1 MKPYYFNLDGKNG
14 FALAAEVVSQF
25 CTVTYLDTAICILCN
40 WSFTVFYSAIILQKL
55 HGLQHCFNALFLWK
69 TSRLKHKSQ
78 HFVTC
83 IQNQCFVLIKR
94 PAHIRVSLSRYI
106 ERNVIQ
112 FIHSAFN
119 RTSEVFWSKAKA
131 NVAVSER
138 LPKGCPSLSIKEAS
152 QLKISQF
159 DLARFFLLLR

>member
-25 CTVTYLDTAICILCN
+25 CTVTYLDTAICILTEVLQ
-40 WSFTVFYSAIILQKL
+40 SFIVLYYYKNYMGSNI
-55 HGLQHCFNALFLWK
+55 ALMHFFLWK

-131 NVAVSER
+131 NVAVSEL